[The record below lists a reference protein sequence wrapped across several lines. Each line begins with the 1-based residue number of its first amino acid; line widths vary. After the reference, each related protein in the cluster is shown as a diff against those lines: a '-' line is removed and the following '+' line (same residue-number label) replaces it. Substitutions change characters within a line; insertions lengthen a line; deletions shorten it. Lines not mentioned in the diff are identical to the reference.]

1 MNIPKRIDITAA
13 QLDEVLARAKKLLAP
28 DDYEI
33 IKGMAD
39 TITFLSKVVGTKNA
53 QVQKLL
59 RLLFGTFNEKTKK
72 VLKEK
77 KDKQEAEKKEKEGHG
92 RNGVDSYTCA
102 DKIEIPHKSL
112 KEKDRCPACG
122 KGKLYV
128 LEPSSIV
135 RVTGNA
141 PLAAKVYEMARLRC
155 NLCGQVFTAEPPEGI
170 GDDKYDSASGAIIA
184 LLKYGSGVP
193 FYRLDSLQESLGIPL
208 PASTQW
214 EIVEQVG
221 QKINPVYR
229 QLIKE
234 AAQGDIIYNDDTVAK
249 ILSRMNLPD
258 NKKNGR
264 KGTFT
269 SGFASI
275 VGNIKIALF
284 VTGHNHAGENLN
296 DILAKRSENL
306 SPPIQMCDG
315 LSRNIPKDFK
325 TILSSCISHGR
336 RHFVEINE
344 SFPKECSYVLKTLE
358 KVYANDAYTKQMSM
372 SPEERLKYHKD
383 NSASLMEDLKTWLEN
398 QLKDKNIEPNSALG
412 GAISYMLKHYKGMT
426 LFLRVPKA
434 PLDNNLCEQ
443 VLKKV
448 ILHRKNS
455 LFYKTEYGA
464 YIGDLFMSLIHTCNL
479 CKTNPFEYLKAL
491 QENSSL
497 LSDNPEKWMPWNYK
511 DMLNATEE

>member
-1 MNIPKRIDITAA
+1 MNIPKRIDITAE
-13 QLDEVLARAKKLLAP
+13 QLDEMLARAKKLLAP
-28 DDYEI
+28 EDWQI

-39 TITFLSKVVGTKNA
+39 TITFLSKVVGMKSA

-59 RLLFGTFNEKTKK
+59 RLLFGKVNEKTQK

-77 KDKQEAEKKEKEGHG
+77 KDRQEAAGKETGGHG
-92 RNGVDSYTCA
+92 RNGVDSYIGA
-102 DKIEIPHKSL
+102 DKVEIPHKSL

-122 KGKLYV
+122 KGKLYS
-128 LEPSSIV
+128 LEPTTVV
-135 RVTGNA
+135 RVTGQA

-155 NLCGQVFTAEPPEGI
+155 NLCGQVFTADSPETI
-170 GDDKYDSASGAIIA
+170 GDEKYDSASGAMLA
-184 LLKYGSGVP
+184 LLKYGGGVP

-214 EIVEQVG
+214 EIVEEVAA
-221 QKINPVYR
+221 KISPVYR
-229 QLIKE
+229 QLVKE
-234 AAQGDIIYNDDTVAK
+234 AAQGEIIYNDDTVAK
-249 ILSRMNLPD
+249 ILSRMNIVG
-258 NKKNGR
+258 KERGKR
-264 KGTFT
+264 KGIFT

-275 VGNIKIALF
+275 VGSIKIALF

-296 DILAKRSENL
+296 KILAKRSGRL
-306 SPPIQMCDG
+306 TPPIQMCDG

-325 TILSSCISHGR
+325 TILANCMAHAR
-336 RHFVEINE
+336 RKFVEVNE

-358 KVYANDAYTKQMSM
+358 KIYANDAYTKQMSM

-383 NSASLMEDLKTWLEN
+383 NSATLMEDLKTWLEN

-426 LFLRVPKA
+426 LFLRVAKA

-443 VLKKV
+443 VLKKA

-464 YIGDLFMSLIHTCNL
+464 YVGDLFMSLIHTCSL
-479 CKTNPFEYLKAL
+479 CKANPFQYLKAL
-491 QENSSL
+491 QENSTL
-497 LSDNPEKWMPWNYK
+497 IADNPEKWMPWNYTR
-511 DMLNATEE
+511 MLNAS